1 MIVRSHIGFKTAS
14 IAFQFCCCF
23 HTMHSMFYMTA
34 ASYHVVRWLLLPAPC
49 AAMSVISR
57 HARPQNM
64 MPMRLL
70 DDHTL
75 FVDNLFEAN
84 RRTLNSTKYELIH
97 GTPKLILELNMVAE
111 QNAAE
116 PSLRRARTAK
126 RTAMEVDLPDDD
138 DDLGEPT
145 TTTLPPP
152 PTAQANP
159 TSTTIPSSSMTRR
172 MDPKLLDKPE
182 GFDGTGTSWRVWK
195 LRVSGWL
202 CAVDVRFRR
211 LLPEAEKSEAI
222 LENVDENVLT
232 LDTFLYTQ
240 LLVWLEGE
248 QLETLLRGPENH
260 GFEAWRTLV
269 RAQERLEPTRK
280 VMQLEKLLHPHFGD
294 RTTWRREW

>member
-1 MIVRSHIGFKTAS
+1 
-14 IAFQFCCCF
+14 
-23 HTMHSMFYMTA
+23 
-34 ASYHVVRWLLLPAPC
+34 
-49 AAMSVISR
+49 
-57 HARPQNM
+57 
-64 MPMRLL
+64 MRLL

-159 TSTTIPSSSMTRR
+159 TSTTISSSSMTRR

-195 LRVSGWL
+195 LRLSGWL

-211 LLPEAEKSEAI
+211 LLPEAERSDTI
-222 LENVDENVLT
+222 LENVESN
-232 LDTFLYTQ
+232 
-240 LLVWLEGE
+240 
-248 QLETLLRGPENH
+248 GPCAH
-260 GFEAWRTLV
+260 GA
-269 RAQERLEPTRK
+269 P
-280 VMQLEKLLHPHFGD
+280 
-294 RTTWRREW
+294 